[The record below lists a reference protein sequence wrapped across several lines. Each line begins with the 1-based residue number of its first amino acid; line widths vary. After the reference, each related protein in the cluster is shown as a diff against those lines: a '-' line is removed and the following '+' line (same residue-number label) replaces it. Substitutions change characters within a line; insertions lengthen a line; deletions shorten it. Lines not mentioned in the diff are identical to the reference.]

1 MDTYLA
7 NPGLKEWAVVIRAL
21 RDGLQIIDLRK
32 GGIQEEGH
40 RFRIRASRFWLYDS
54 YEHQRFDLILPYA
67 RPLLEV
73 VESEAP
79 PAGELR
85 IDSWA
90 EIVETAALTEPEQV
104 QRLNGQHL
112 WTSNYAE
119 QRFHW
124 RPKAPL
130 LVLVLRVYR
139 LLEEVTLPVRAHYA
153 GCSSWVP
160 MLDLPEDP
168 RTVPSEPVLEDDV
181 FDQRRAALHSAL
193 SDIAF
198 KPVQIEGAI
207 T

>member
-1 MDTYLA
+1 MKPLPNSDSVHLA

-54 YEHQRFDLILPYA
+54 YVHQRFDLILPDA
-67 RPLLEV
+67 RPLLKV
-73 VESEAP
+73 VEAEAP
-79 PAGELR
+79 PAEELH

-90 EIVETAALTEPEQV
+90 EIVETVALTEPEQV
-104 QRLNGQHL
+104 QRLSGQHL
-112 WTSNYAE
+112 WTSDYAE
-119 QRFHW
+119 KRFHW

-139 LLEEVTLPVRAHYA
+139 LLEAATIPVRAHYA
-153 GCSSWVP
+153 GCASWVP

-168 RTVPSEPVLEDDV
+168 RAVPSKPVLKDDV
-181 FDQRRAALHSAL
+181 VGFHC
-193 SDIAF
+193 
-198 KPVQIEGAI
+198 
-207 T
+207 